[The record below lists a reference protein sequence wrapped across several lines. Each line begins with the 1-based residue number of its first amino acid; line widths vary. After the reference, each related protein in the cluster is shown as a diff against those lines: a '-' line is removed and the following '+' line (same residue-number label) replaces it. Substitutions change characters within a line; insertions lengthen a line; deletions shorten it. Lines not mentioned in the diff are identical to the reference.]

1 MFQAMQWLSRFF
13 AAERPVSNVEMFNKS
28 SKSLFSFTTDVS
40 DMSKYN
46 MQHGMMH
53 IFLNTSS
60 KIFLTNKCW
69 TKPYFTGSLDPN
81 SWTFLLKTYSETPP

>member
-46 MQHGMMH
+46 MQHGMIH

-60 KIFLTNKCW
+60 KIFWPTNVGQNRISLALLTPILELFC
-69 TKPYFTGSLDPN
+69 
-81 SWTFLLKTYSETPP
+81 